1 MAFTAGLGN
10 NAGTPTLST
19 ADIEAGKAFVQL
31 RSMSDASSA
40 IKDAL
45 EGLPNNVLPAVTVS
59 KVDVTTENTDDLG
72 TNGNAYHQ
80 TYRITFSSAA
90 NSGDQSMLS
99 CDAEPCDS
107 DGCANR
113 KVGVASVHYVHA
125 DPTQADSASRKTA
138 KINFQGAGYFIM
150 DIHRN
155 KNINPAAGDF
165 SSGTAYLE
173 WNTGSGVEQAEFPII
188 ADAATVQAS
197 LRTISGWSGVTV
209 SSQCASVSPCTTL
222 DKAHSYK
229 VEFPLGYDDGG
240 QTPKVWLGAGYG
252 GTAGGSNDDGKIIIY
267 DQRFSNSLWLGD
279 ITGYHLVTCTAS
291 ADNTLDFCD
300 TGDDSVQGETGDKMD
315 ISVVQF
321 GHLNAANGLAD
332 TPVTPLNAA
341 ELVNTFT
348 NVYVANKDFGL
359 PNNYIRVIADG
370 ATIKAYVKVNHD
382 DDFALQ
388 TSQNTENY
396 FSVGSIVEVLEST
409 WADSAP
415 QTRVPATLG
424 SYVTNAFRSF
434 KVLSHVKNIHGH
446 TFAKL
451 DSAPTTDSATSYA
464 LKVTS
469 YNSTVTHRKNIEIN
483 GRQNEIQVIQPITS
497 NMLVATQASDTFR
510 IYINKDKANV
520 EFTEV
525 LNGASSANEI
535 AEAINSFSVLSG
547 PVTVSESDNEIKV
560 TFSAIDG
567 DVPELEVVVVS
578 SSITFN
584 VHTMVEGWSFFA
596 GDSARLEN
604 IQPGSVI
611 NITSRE
617 TVTFAI
623 DSWAS
628 ETELVFSYDG
638 HVGGTAIS
646 QDTVTAANVE
656 SAVDSIIDYKGAK
669 KVDID
674 SGDAT
679 SSDFTASIAIKMPK
693 GMDGSKLELFPA
705 NNATAGIT
713 KTVTKNNNGRSF
725 KVKRVENKEMAL
737 DAWHADSTTEALDI
751 RVNNKAPVV
760 VKDELRVKRTS
771 AATACT
777 AIGTTAD
784 VVYRSIASITHTVGS
799 KTVYGV
805 AALTS
810 KDITGCTPKVFRT
823 VIVVDSM
830 PDAMDRDV
838 GGANIDM
845 QIDGPQGACSVREA
859 VKGTYESDV
868 CSSRGSCDG
877 SSGLCVCHEGY
888 SGEACETQTV
898 LV

>member
-1 MAFTAGLGN
+1 MG
-10 NAGTPTLST
+10 
-19 ADIEAGKAFVQL
+19 
-31 RSMSDASSA
+31 
-40 IKDAL
+40 
-45 EGLPNNVLPAVTVS
+45 
-59 KVDVTTENTDDLG
+59 
-72 TNGNAYHQ
+72 
-80 TYRITFSSAA
+80 
-90 NSGDQSMLS
+90 
-99 CDAEPCDS
+99 
-107 DGCANR
+107 
-113 KVGVASVHYVHA
+113 
-125 DPTQADSASRKTA
+125 
-138 KINFQGAGYFIM
+138 
-150 DIHRN
+150 
-155 KNINPAAGDF
+155 
-165 SSGTAYLE
+165 
-173 WNTGSGVEQAEFPII
+173 
-188 ADAATVQAS
+188 
-197 LRTISGWSGVTV
+197 
-209 SSQCASVSPCTTL
+209 
-222 DKAHSYK
+222 
-229 VEFPLGYDDGG
+229 
-240 QTPKVWLGAGYG
+240 
-252 GTAGGSNDDGKIIIY
+252 
-267 DQRFSNSLWLGD
+267 
-279 ITGYHLVTCTAS
+279 
-291 ADNTLDFCD
+291 
-300 TGDDSVQGETGDKMD
+300 
-315 ISVVQF
+315 
-321 GHLNAANGLAD
+321 
-332 TPVTPLNAA
+332 
-341 ELVNTFT
+341 
-348 NVYVANKDFGL
+348 
-359 PNNYIRVIADG
+359 
-370 ATIKAYVKVNHD
+370 
-382 DDFALQ
+382 
-388 TSQNTENY
+388 
-396 FSVGSIVEVLEST
+396 
-409 WADSAP
+409 
-415 QTRVPATLG
+415 
-424 SYVTNAFRSF
+424 
-434 KVLSHVKNIHGH
+434 
-446 TFAKL
+446 
-451 DSAPTTDSATSYA
+451 YA

-483 GRQNEIQVIQPITS
+483 GRQNEIQVIQPIDN
-497 NMLVATQASDTFR
+497 NMLVATTASDTFR

-578 SSITFN
+578 SSYSFN

-617 TVTFAI
+617 TVTFTI
-623 DSWAS
+623 DSWA
-628 ETELVFSYDG
+628 TGKELVFSYDG

-646 QDTVTAANVE
+646 QDTVTAANVA

-669 KVDID
+669 KVDIAD
-674 SGDAT
+674 TDAT

-705 NNATAGIT
+705 NGATAGIT

-737 DAWHADSTTEALDI
+737 DSWHADSTTTELDI

-760 VKDELRVKRTS
+760 EKDELRVKRTA

-784 VVYRSIASITHTVGS
+784 VVYRSITNFTHTAGT
-799 KTVYGV
+799 KTVY
-805 AALTS
+805 ALSSALTS
-810 KDITGCTPKVFRT
+810 KDITDCTAKVFRT

-838 GGANIDM
+838 AGLNIDM